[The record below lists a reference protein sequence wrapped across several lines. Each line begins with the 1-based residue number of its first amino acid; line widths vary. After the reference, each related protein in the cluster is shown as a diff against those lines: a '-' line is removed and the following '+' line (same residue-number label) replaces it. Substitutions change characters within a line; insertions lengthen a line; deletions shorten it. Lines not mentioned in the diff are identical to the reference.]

1 MLQYCFVQLSIFAFA
16 VCYARSFIFILFG
29 SLFLTFALGVPSRIH
44 TQKVSL
50 PRNSSHRSAE
60 VLLSSRVMDFIMVMS
75 MFCGHLHRRISSSLF
90 FVFLF
95 VWFSLSTRQSCTL
108 QWLSAFRLVLL
119 MCWLLR
125 IRFPMMPYWLMHW
138 LGDLSIYHWLYLQ
151 WFIFISVHL
160 LLI

>member
-75 MFCGHLHRRISSSLF
+75 MFCGHLHRSQNIF
-90 FVFLF
+90 FPFLR
-95 VWFSLSTRQSCTL
+95 FSVRLIL
-108 QWLSAFRLVLL
+108 IIDSAVMHTVMAVCFSAGTINVL
-119 MCWLLR
+119 
-125 IRFPMMPYWLMHW
+125 IA
-138 LGDLSIYHWLYLQ
+138 
-151 WFIFISVHL
+151 
-160 LLI
+160 